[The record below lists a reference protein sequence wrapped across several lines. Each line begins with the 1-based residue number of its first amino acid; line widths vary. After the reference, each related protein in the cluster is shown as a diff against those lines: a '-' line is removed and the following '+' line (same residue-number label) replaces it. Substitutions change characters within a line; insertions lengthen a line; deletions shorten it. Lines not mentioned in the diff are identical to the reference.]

1 LLRYN
6 RAGLML
12 SDHRPVYGI
21 FKADVKV
28 IDHGKKEAI
37 ARELLASLSPSK
49 VRSQTATQKA
59 MHKLLD
65 NDAGKQ
71 DDSARDPERIS
82 ADIDP
87 NWWQKVDYAQ
97 IAQSAKQARPQQ
109 PRQTSN
115 PFRTGS
121 DVSSPSRKS
130 TGDSLQQSRRPIPPA
145 QLPPRPTSASS
156 QRSRASS
163 LNDPLSAGTAGVSL
177 PLRSLPDGNIVKR
190 KAVPPI
196 VPGNKPQL
204 PARTAS
210 QSSLGV
216 SPASPKS
223 PSISNGSAAPAA
235 SSTLRP
241 AGRPELN
248 RKASTSSLLD
258 EDDREGASQAVLRPS
273 TRREATTEWQVI
285 APDPARGK

>member
-1 LLRYN
+1 MAR
-6 RAGLML
+6 
-12 SDHRPVYGI
+12 
-21 FKADVKV
+21 
-28 IDHGKKEAI
+28 KKRS
-37 ARELLASLSPSK
+37 RESFLLACHQAKCAARRQHRKLCISSSITMPGSRTIRVSGASRYRKAKSDSSLPVSRTPCP
-49 VRSQTATQKA
+49 
-59 MHKLLD
+59 
-65 NDAGKQ
+65 
-71 DDSARDPERIS
+71 ARDPERIS